1 MLQEDKEPLF
11 DSVETINTVLDV
23 TAEFAQNVVFNKD
36 RISKSL
42 PAGHLDAT
50 TLADYLVYKV
60 VHNPAFF
67 LCVLFCFK
75 SNRLDLSLM
84 SKISHVCSVFIIRF
98 WLS

>member
-23 TAEFAQNVVFNKD
+23 TAEFAQNVTFNKE
-36 RISKSL
+36 RIAKSL

-60 VHNPAFF
+60 LILHYNLA
-67 LCVLFCFK
+67 FCFK
-75 SNRLDLSLM
+75 APPKFLW
-84 SKISHVCSVFIIRF
+84 FF
-98 WLS
+98 WLFSVMFSVS